1 MCTSPS
7 WLLPF
12 CFGAGRDS
20 QSCLLPSPQ
29 SGAWC
34 LGLLLFQFKTP
45 SPPPTCILAGA
56 VCSNL
61 MAPCPPV
68 QQALQCMVHAAL
80 HREERNGRLLT
91 HLRDLLNSQT
101 AGRCLSNTKKSCRD
115 SWTLL
120 CQSDTHRNWQRDKM
134 HSLAVGFISLS
145 VTSSYG
151 DRHLSQSHRLP
162 SARNCQAERD
172 KRSG

>member
-7 WLLPF
+7 WLLPS

-20 QSCLLPSPQ
+20 QSCLLPSLQ

-61 MAPCPPV
+61 LAPRPPA
-68 QQALQCMVHAAL
+68 QQALQCIVHAAL
-80 HREERNGRLLT
+80 HREERNGRLLP

-101 AGRCLSNTKKSCRD
+101 AGRCLSNTKK
-115 SWTLL
+115 
-120 CQSDTHRNWQRDKM
+120 
-134 HSLAVGFISLS
+134 AVGTAGPCCVNQTPTGTGRETRCTLWQWDSFH
-145 VTSSYG
+145 Y
-151 DRHLSQSHRLP
+151 Q
-162 SARNCQAERD
+162 
-172 KRSG
+172 